1 MAAMRRSHLV
11 LINFFLAIAAL
22 VSLVSLARAQS
33 TSWTIPAAALEEKSP
48 LTPTADVLKKGKAL
62 FGSNCRRCHG
72 PEGKGDGPDGN
83 PDTPPA
89 DLTLSSRLAA
99 NPEGVVFYK
108 VWNGRSKPTMPAFKS
123 QLTKNDVWLIV
134 EYVKTLRN

>member
-1 MAAMRRSHLV
+1 MRRSHFVVTSL
-11 LINFFLAIAAL
+11 FLAIVGL
-22 VSLVSLARAQS
+22 GSLALAQS
-33 TSWTIPAAALEEKSP
+33 TSWTIPAAGLEEKSP
-48 LTPTADVLKKGKAL
+48 LAPTAEVLKKGKAL

-83 PDTPPA
+83 SETPPA
-89 DLTLSSRLAA
+89 DLTLSSRAAA

-108 VWNGRSKPTMPAFKS
+108 VWNGRTKPAMPAFKS
-123 QLTKNDVWLIV
+123 QLTKNDVWTIV

>member
-1 MAAMRRSHLV
+1 MAAMRRSHFLV
-11 LINFFLAIAAL
+11 SDLFLAIVGF

-48 LTPTADVLKKGKAL
+48 LTPTAEVLKKGKAL

-72 PEGKGDGPDGN
+72 PEGKGNGPDGV
-83 PDTPPA
+83 PETPPA
-89 DLTLSSRLAA
+89 DLTLSSRAAA
-99 NPEGVVFYK
+99 NPDGVVFYK

-123 QLTKNDVWLIV
+123 QLTKNDVWMIV

>member
-1 MAAMRRSHLV
+1 MRRSGPV
-11 LINFFLAIAAL
+11 LSSISLAI
-22 VSLVSLARAQS
+22 VGVVSLALAQS
-33 TSWTIPAAALEEKSP
+33 TGWAIPDSAHDEKSP
-48 LTPTADVLKKGKAL
+48 LTPTAEVLKKGKAL

-72 PEGKGDGPDGN
+72 SEGKGDGPDGN
-83 PDTPPA
+83 PETPPA
-89 DLTLSSRLAA
+89 DLTRSSAEA
-99 NPEGVVFYK
+99 NPEGVIFYK

>member
-1 MAAMRRSHLV
+1 MRCSHFVVTDL
-11 LINFFLAIAAL
+11 FLAIVGF
-22 VSLVSLARAQS
+22 VSLVSLDSPARAQS
-33 TSWTIPAAALEEKSP
+33 TSWTLPATALEEKSP
-48 LTPTADVLKKGKAL
+48 LTPTAEVLKKGKAL

-72 PEGKGDGPDGN
+72 PEGKGDGPDGV
-83 PDTPPA
+83 PETPPA
-89 DLTLSSRLAA
+89 DLTLSSRAAA

>member
-1 MAAMRRSHLV
+1 MAAMRRSHFV
-11 LINFFLAIAAL
+11 VTNFFLAT
-22 VSLVSLARAQS
+22 VGLVSLALPQS

-48 LTPTADVLKKGKAL
+48 LTPTAEVLKKGKAL
-62 FGSNCRRCHG
+62 FESNCKRCHG
-72 PEGKGDGPDGN
+72 PEGKGDGPDGV
-83 PDTPPA
+83 PETPPA
-89 DLTLSSRLAA
+89 DLTLSSRAAA

-123 QLTKNDVWLIV
+123 RLTKNDVWLIV

>member
-1 MAAMRRSHLV
+1 MAAMRRSHFV
-11 LINFFLAIAAL
+11 VTNFFLATVGL
-22 VSLVSLARAQS
+22 VSFALPQS

-48 LTPTADVLKKGKAL
+48 LTPTAEILKKGKAL

-72 PEGKGDGPDGN
+72 PDGKGDGPDGN

-89 DLTLSSRLAA
+89 DLTLSSRAAA

>member
-1 MAAMRRSHLV
+1 MAAMRRSLV
-11 LINFFLAIAAL
+11 LSNVFLAI
-22 VSLVSLARAQS
+22 VGLVSLAPAQS
-33 TSWTIPAAALEEKSP
+33 TSWTIPAPALEEKSP
-48 LTPTADVLKKGKAL
+48 LTPTAEVLKKGKAL

-72 PEGKGDGPDGN
+72 PDGKGDGPDGN

-89 DLTLSSRLAA
+89 DLTLSSRAAA